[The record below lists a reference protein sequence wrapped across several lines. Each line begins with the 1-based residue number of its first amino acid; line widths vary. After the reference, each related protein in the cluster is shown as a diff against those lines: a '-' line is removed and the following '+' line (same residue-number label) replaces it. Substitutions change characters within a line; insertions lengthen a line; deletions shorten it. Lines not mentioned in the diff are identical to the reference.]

1 MEIVG
6 LTTEA
11 LLSYPADMLT
21 MFKKRH
27 VLSMRD
33 FSREEI
39 DFVLDMALSLEPY
52 ARGKKSNML
61 EGKILALLFFEPSTR
76 TRMSFETAMKRLG
89 GGVINLGPA
98 EGSSISKGE
107 SLADTVR
114 VIGGYSDA
122 LVIRHPKEGSA
133 RLASEFSPVPVLNAG
148 DGAGHHPTQ
157 TLLDLYTIKKEQKH
171 IDNLSV
177 ALVGDL
183 KYGRTVHSL
192 AYALSLY
199 GAEITLVSPPSL
211 RMPEPIRS
219 DLSGKETR
227 VRETGD
233 LSDVID
239 NVDVLYMTRIQ
250 RERFPDPQEYSK
262 VARCYRLTP
271 DSLSSAR
278 KNLIIMHPLPRVD
291 EISPAVDE
299 TPYARYF
306 QQSFYGVTIRMALLK
321 ILIGGGA

>member
-1 MEIVG
+1 
-6 LTTEA
+6 
-11 LLSYPADMLT
+11 
-21 MFKKRH
+21 
-27 VLSMRD
+27 MRE

-39 DFVLDMALSLEPY
+39 DSVLDLASLLEPY
-52 ARGKKSNML
+52 ARGKRSDML
-61 EGKILALLFFEPSTR
+61 AGKILALLFFEPSTR

-89 GGVINLGPA
+89 GSVINLGPA

-114 VIGGYSDA
+114 VIGGYADA
-122 LVIRHPKEGSA
+122 MVIRHPKEGSA

-157 TLLDLYTIKKEQKH
+157 TLLDLYTIKKEQGR
-171 IDNLSV
+171 IDDLEI

-199 GAEITLVSPPSL
+199 GAKITLVSPTSL
-211 RMPEPIRS
+211 RMPEAIRS
-219 DLSGKETR
+219 DLFSKGTQ
-227 VRETGD
+227 VRETCD
-233 LSDVID
+233 LSEVVN

-262 VARCYRLTP
+262 VARCYRLAP
-271 DSLSSAR
+271 ESMDKAR
-278 KNLIIMHPLPRVD
+278 ANLIIMHPLPRVD
-291 EISPAVDE
+291 EISPAVDSS
-299 TPYARYF
+299 PHARYF
-306 QQSFYGVTIRMALLK
+306 QQSFYGVTVRMALLK
-321 ILIGGGA
+321 MLIGGGAEN